1 MNFKLHSYLK
11 LHNVKV
17 NIFSKGLA
25 ISAYVN
31 SESFALELAIALVY
45 PVLLSAGMS
54 IVFIVIC
61 KMSLLNS
68 VSIQGLLWPL
78 QSLPDWVRYTCYS
91 FPMAVPT
98 DAVRSIL
105 LRGEDLVICCT
116 YSIICAFITF
126 IVIIVTIKTL

>member
-1 MNFKLHSYLK
+1 MNI
-11 LHNVKV
+11 
-17 NIFSKGLA
+17 IFKGLA

-31 SESFALELAIALVY
+31 SESFALELAIALFY

-54 IVFIVIC
+54 IGFIVIC

-78 QSLPDWVRYTCYS
+78 RSLPDWVRYTSYS

-105 LRGEDLVICCT
+105 LRGKDLVICCT
-116 YSIICAFITF
+116 YIFCNMYLYHIYCHYCDY
-126 IVIIVTIKTL
+126 